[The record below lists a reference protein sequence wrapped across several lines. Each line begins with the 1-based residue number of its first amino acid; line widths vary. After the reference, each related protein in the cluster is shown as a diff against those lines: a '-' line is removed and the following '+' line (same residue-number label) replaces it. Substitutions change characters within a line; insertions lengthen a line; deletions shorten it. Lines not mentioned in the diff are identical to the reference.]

1 MGGSAGPDAV
11 AGIDA
16 EVGGGMVEVV
26 PAERARAASIAAIL
40 WSRTIC

>member
-11 AGIDA
+11 AGTDA
-16 EVGGGMVEVV
+16 EVGGGMVV